1 MKKYHWLLVGTVL
14 FYLAAAVFLGVL
26 SAKADQRR
34 EVEYKV
40 EINDLLYQLQE
51 GTPISELPLD
61 SCTYVKAVC
70 FLPGTAQE
78 EEIREFYTESESQH
92 SAVKP
97 LFIQKE
103 WKGYLRFDYV
113 SASGGKE
120 RLLYQGILFL
130 FFAFVMAVLHYV
142 RRRVLL
148 PFCKIQELPYELA
161 NGHLQEEIPENKE
174 RYFGKFLW
182 GLSMLQDSLRHAR
195 ERELLLTKEKKTL
208 ILSLSHDIK
217 IPLSAIKLYAR
228 GIYEEVMES
237 REEQISYG
245 HRIEQH
251 ADEIEE
257 FVKKIMDASSEE
269 VLSFEVEEGEFYL
282 KDYVNRIKEIYTEK
296 CAIRR
301 VDFRVGEYQ
310 NCLLKGDMQR
320 AIEVMENLMDNALKY
335 GDGESIFLSFYE
347 EEYCHVIEVFNTG
360 EGVAKKELPHLFDS
374 FFRGTNAEGKK
385 GSGLGLYIGRQL
397 MLKMGGDLYVQHR
410 EGGVSFCMVF
420 E

>member
-1 MKKYHWLLVGTVL
+1 ML
-14 FYLAAAVFLGVL
+14 FYLAAAAFLGVF

-34 EVEYKV
+34 EVEYRV

-51 GTPISELPLD
+51 GTQIQELPLD
-61 SCTYVKAVC
+61 SCTYVSNVR
-70 FLPGTAQE
+70 FLPKTAKE

-92 SAVKP
+92 CAVKP

-103 WKGYLRFDYV
+103 WKGYLCFDYEP
-113 SASGGKE
+113 ASGGME
-120 RLLYQGILFL
+120 GMMYQGILFL
-130 FFAFVMAVLHYV
+130 FFAFVMAVLLYV

-148 PFCKIQELPYELA
+148 PFCKVQELPYELA
-161 NGHLQEEIPENKE
+161 QGHLQEEIPENKE
-174 RYFGKFLW
+174 RYFGRFLW

-195 ERELLLTKEKKTL
+195 ERELLLTKEKKTM

-217 IPLSAIKLYAR
+217 LPLSAIKLYAR
-228 GIYEEVMES
+228 GIYEELTES

-245 HRIEQH
+245 HKIEQH

-257 FVKKIMDASSEE
+257 FVREIMDASSREL
-269 VLSFEVEEGEFYL
+269 LSFEVEEGEFYL
-282 KDYVNRIKEIYTEK
+282 SDYVKRIKEIYTEK

-301 VDFRVGEYQ
+301 VYFQIEDYQ
-310 NCLLKGDMQR
+310 DCLLKGDMQR

-335 GDGESIFLSFYE
+335 GDGGSIFLSFHE

-360 EGVAKKELPHLFDS
+360 EGVDKKELPHLFDS